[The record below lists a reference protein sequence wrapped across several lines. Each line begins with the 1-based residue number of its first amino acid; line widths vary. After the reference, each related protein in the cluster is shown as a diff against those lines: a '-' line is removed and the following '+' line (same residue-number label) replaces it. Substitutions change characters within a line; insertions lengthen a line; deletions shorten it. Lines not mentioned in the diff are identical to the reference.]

1 MIDYIA
7 LGKCIRK
14 CRKEQGLTQAKL
26 AEMIDI
32 SPNHISKV
40 ENGTTKPSLQVFVDI
55 ADALNVPMDQL
66 MLRNPNKS
74 VTGSSTYADKVN
86 QIFDSCTA
94 KQKVSIIQILE
105 ELNAMFQTDEHE
117 DSE

>member
-32 SPNHISKV
+32 SSNHISKV
-40 ENGTTKPSLQVFVDI
+40 ENGTTKPSLQVFADI

-74 VTGSSTYADKVN
+74 AAGSSTYTDKVN

-94 KQKVSIIQILE
+94 KQKISVIQILE
-105 ELNAMFQTDEHE
+105 ELNAMLQTDEHE